1 MRNDGGRGFGQP
13 DHYPDHHIDNRP
25 LRMVG
30 LGGSMGRG
38 AQSRMVLEASL
49 AMAAEAGAETVLV
62 DVRDLDFPI
71 YNPDL
76 RVDAYG
82 AKLAWFLEEVRLADA
97 VLLCSPTYHGTMS
110 GAIKNALDYLQFL
123 GGDRPPYLTG
133 KAVGLMS
140 VGSLT
145 AVNTITALDHATR
158 SLNGNIAPTTVV
170 IPNGS
175 VDVAR
180 RFIEPATR
188 GRVEAMMTQV
198 LELAQVLSPLRR
210 ARVREI

>member
-1 MRNDGGRGFGQP
+1 MRNDGNSLFDRSNQP
-13 DHYPDHHIDNRP
+13 SDDLP
-25 LRMVG
+25 LRLVG
-30 LGGSMGRG
+30 IGGSMGQG
-38 AQSRMVLEASL
+38 AQSRMVMEASL
-49 AMAAEAGAETVLV
+49 AMATDAGARTVLV

-76 RVDAYG
+76 RVEAYG
-82 AKLAWFLEEVRLADA
+82 PQLAWLLEEVRAADA
-97 VLLCSPTYHGTMS
+97 ILLCSPTYHGTVS
-110 GAIKNALDYLQFL
+110 GAVKNALDYLQFL
-123 GGDRPPYLTG
+123 GADQPPYLTG

-140 VGSLT
+140 VGGPT
-145 AVNTITALDHATR
+145 AVNTITALDHTTR

-175 VDVAR
+175 VDVAAR

-198 LELAQVLSPLRR
+198 LELARVLAPLRR
-210 ARVREI
+210 ARVREV

>member
-1 MRNDGGRGFGQP
+1 MRDAGKGGTDGGPER
-13 DHYPDHHIDNRP
+13 HVDNRP
-25 LRMVG
+25 LRLVG
-30 LGGSMGRG
+30 LGGSIGRG

-49 AMAAEAGAETVLV
+49 AMAAEAGAETVIV
-62 DVRDLDFPI
+62 DVRDLDFPV

-76 RVDAYG
+76 RIQEYG
-82 AKLAWFLEEVRLADA
+82 SRLAWYLEEVRDADA
-97 VLLCSPTYHGTMS
+97 LLLCSPTYHGTMS
-110 GAIKNALDYLQFL
+110 GAIKNALDFLQFL

-140 VGSLT
+140 VGGIT
-145 AVNTITALDHATR
+145 AVNTITALDHVVR

-175 VDVAR
+175 VDVAAR

-210 ARVREI
+210 ARVREV

>member
-1 MRNDGGRGFGQP
+1 MRSDVNGLSGHHGGP
-13 DHYPDHHIDNRP
+13 IDNRP
-25 LRMVG
+25 LRLVG
-30 LGGSMGRG
+30 LGGSIGRG
-38 AQSRMVLEASL
+38 AQSRMVLEASM
-49 AMAAEAGAETVLV
+49 AMAADHGAETVIA
-62 DVRDLDFPI
+62 DVRDLDLPV

-76 RVDAYG
+76 KVQAYG
-82 AKLAWFLEEVRLADA
+82 QKLAWFLEEVRSADA
-97 VLLCSPTYHGTMS
+97 ILICSPTYHGTMS
-110 GAIKNALDYLQFL
+110 GALKNAIDYLQFL

-140 VGSLT
+140 VGGLT
-145 AVNTITALDHATR
+145 AVNTITALDHAVR

-175 VDVAR
+175 VDVAAR

-198 LELAQVLSPLRR
+198 LELAEVLSPLRR
-210 ARVREI
+210 ARVREV

>member
-1 MRNDGGRGFGQP
+1 MTMRDDDDSRSGWNGQP
-13 DHYPDHHIDNRP
+13 HDNRP

-30 LGGSMGRG
+30 LGGSMGSG
-38 AQSRMVLEASL
+38 AQSRMVMEASL
-49 AMAAEAGAETVLV
+49 AMAAEAGAETVIV
-62 DVRDLDFPI
+62 DIRELDLPV

-76 RVDAYG
+76 RVEAYG
-82 AKLAWFLEEVRLADA
+82 SKLAWFLEEIRGADA
-97 VLLCSPTYHGTMS
+97 LLICSPTYHGTMS
-110 GAIKNALDYLQFL
+110 GAVKNAIDYLQFL

-145 AVNTITALDHATR
+145 AVNTITALDHAVR
-158 SLNGNIAPTTVV
+158 SLNGNVAPTTVV

-175 VDVAR
+175 VDVAAR

-188 GRVEAMMTQV
+188 GRVESMMGQV
-198 LELAQVLSPLRR
+198 LELARVISPLRR
-210 ARVREI
+210 ARVREV

>member
-1 MRNDGGRGFGQP
+1 MRNDGSAGFDQ
-13 DHYPDHHIDNRP
+13 PDHHIDNRP

-30 LGGSMGRG
+30 LGGSMGQR

-49 AMAAEAGAETVLV
+49 AMAAQAGAETVIV

-76 RVDAYG
+76 RVEAYG
-82 AKLAWFLEEVRLADA
+82 AKLAWFLEEVRMADA

-140 VGSLT
+140 VGGLT

-175 VDVAR
+175 VDVAAR

-188 GRVEAMMTQV
+188 GRVEAMMMQV

-210 ARVREI
+210 SRVREV

>member
-1 MRNDGGRGFGQP
+1 MSDRSNQP
-13 DHYPDHHIDNRP
+13 VDNRP
-25 LRMVG
+25 LRMIG
-30 LGGSMGRG
+30 LGGSVGRG
-38 AQSRMVLEASL
+38 AQSRMVLEASM
-49 AMAAEAGAETVLV
+49 AMATAAGAETVIA
-62 DVRDLDFPI
+62 DIRDLDLPV

-76 RVDAYG
+76 RVQDYG
-82 AKLAWFLEEVRLADA
+82 KKLAWFLEEVREADA
-97 VLLCSPTYHGTMS
+97 ILLCSPTYHGTMS
-110 GAIKNALDYLQFL
+110 GAMKNTLDFLQFL

-140 VGSLT
+140 VGGLT
-145 AVNTITALDHATR
+145 AVNTITALDHVTR

-175 VDVAR
+175 VDVAAR

-188 GRVEAMMTQV
+188 GRVEAMMNQV

-210 ARVREI
+210 ARVREV

>member
-1 MRNDGGRGFGQP
+1 MRNDGNMSDGQLG
-13 DHYPDHHIDNRP
+13 HQFDNRP

-30 LGGSMGRG
+30 IGGSMGRG

-49 AMAAEAGAETVLV
+49 AMAATGGAETVIV
-62 DVRDLDFPI
+62 DVRELDFPI

-76 RVDAYG
+76 RVEAYG
-82 AKLAWFLEEVRLADA
+82 SKLAWFLEEVRVADA
-97 VLLCSPTYHGTMS
+97 LLLCSPTYHGTMS
-110 GAIKNALDYLQFL
+110 GAIKNLLDYLQFL

-140 VGSLT
+140 VGGLT
-145 AVNTITALDHATR
+145 AVNTITALDHTTR

-175 VDVAR
+175 VDVAAR